1 MNDTTTPDAGANVLF
16 IDSRVRDA
24 DALLEGLAPGTHVVF
39 LDAQADGLAQMAA
52 YLAEHPGAEA
62 VHVVAHGS
70 TGNLWLGAS
79 FLDAAALAARADLL
93 SQIGESLSPD
103 GDILVYSCDLA
114 AGEAGAEFIDS
125 LATLTGADVAA
136 SNDRTGT
143 GGDWQLEVTQ
153 GDIEAATPFAQ
164 EALDGYALSLAT
176 ITVTSNANSGAG
188 TLRQAITDAISGD
201 TITFNAGMTIALS
214 SGELSIGK
222 NLTIDGDVDNNGTA
236 DVTIDANYTSR
247 VLSITSGAVALEGLV
262 LREGLVAA
270 DGGNKGT
277 AGANGLGGAITNAG
291 TTTLTNVTVTASGAS
306 GGGAGGGSGVYA
318 GGGGGGGG
326 GLGGTGGGSGGTGG
340 TSGTNYA
347 GSAGGGGVGGNGGD
361 YSTPTN
367 NKHGGRGGSTT
378 GGAGGALGGYAS
390 GGAGGAANNGTLS
403 IGGGGGGAAYAAN
416 GGIGGSAAGAIYN
429 TGTLNVIRSTIAGNV
444 GAAGGGG
451 AGAVGGQT
459 GTGGNGGI
467 GVGGIWNAGGA
478 TLRLDTTTIANF
490 ATNAGAGGAGG
501 TGATANGAAGGG
513 HTNYYNLGTLDTN
526 YVPPPAI
533 TTATYDAST
542 GVLAV
547 TGTDITNGGT
557 ISVSKLTLTGEG
569 GTTYTLTSA
578 DVTAS
583 STTAFSVTLNAT
595 DRAAVNQILNK
606 NGTASTGG
614 TTFNLAAA
622 DDWDATVTSG
632 DTADPASAVTVSNV
646 AVPTITSAT
655 YDASTGTLV
664 VTGTG
669 FLSLS
674 GATNDIVANKFI
686 LYGEGGSSYALT
698 DTANVEI
705 TSGTSFTLTLSATDR
720 AGVNLIVNKNGTSS
734 TDISTY
740 ILEATEDW
748 AAGANAAVAV
758 EDSGINLITASNVAV
773 PTITSATYNASTGAL
788 VITGTGF
795 LTAAG
800 GTNDIVANKF
810 TFTGEGGSTYTLT
823 DTANVDVTSGTSF
836 TLTLSAT
843 DRAAIN
849 QIANKNGTS
858 STGATTYNLAAAE
871 DWAAGAAAAV
881 VVADTTGNG
890 VTTSNVAVPTITSA
904 TYDASTGTL
913 VVTGTG
919 FSKLSGATND
929 IDISK
934 LTLSGDS
941 TPYALT
947 SSNVEI
953 TSGTSFTVTLNG
965 TDVAALT
972 TRLNQNGTSSVGA
985 ATYNLAAAE
994 DWAAGADATVM
1005 VADLT
1010 GNGITV
1016 SNFVVT
1022 PSASIVVADTSLI
1035 VGETS
1040 LVTFTFNEA
1049 VTGFT
1054 NADLTIANATLSAVS
1069 SGDGGTTWTATLT
1082 PTTSITDATNVIT
1095 LDNTGVANGS
1105 AVAGVGTSTS
1115 NNYAIDTARP
1125 TASIVVADTALRIG
1139 ETSLVTFTFSEAVT
1153 GFTNADLT
1161 IANATLSA
1169 VSSGDGGT
1177 TWTATLTPTASITDS
1192 TNLITLDNTGVADA
1206 AGNAGTGTSDS
1217 NNYAIDTQRPTATIV
1232 VADTALAAGE
1242 TSLVTITFSEAVTG
1256 FTGADL
1262 TVANGTLSAVSSG
1275 DGGTTWTATLT
1286 PNASV
1291 TDATN
1296 LVTLDNT
1303 GVADTAGN
1311 AGTGTTDSNNYAID
1325 TARPTASIVVAD
1337 TALRVGETSLVTV
1350 TFSEAV
1356 SGFSTADLTV
1366 ANGALSGLSSG
1377 DGGITWTATLTP
1389 SASITDAT
1397 NLITLDNTGVADAA
1411 GNAGSG
1417 TTDSNNYAIDTLRPT
1432 ATLVVADTAL
1442 AVGETSLVTVTFS
1455 EAVTGFTNAD
1465 LTIANGTLSAVS
1477 SGDGGIT
1484 WTATLT
1490 PDASVTD
1497 ASNLITLDNTGV
1509 VDSVGNAGTGT
1520 TDSNNYAIDT
1530 QRPTATLV
1538 VADTALTGGET
1549 SLVTITFSEAVTG
1562 FTNADLTVPNGT
1574 LSAVSS
1580 GDGGITWT
1588 ATLTPDASVLDASN
1602 VITLDNTGVTD
1613 AAGNAGTGSTDS
1625 NNYTIDTTDNAAPVF
1640 SSAAAS
1646 GSAVVLSYTD
1656 ASNLDAVNVPAPG
1669 AFTVTRNGAVAS
1681 ISSVSVNAAAKTVV
1695 LSLATPAQFG
1705 QTFTVAY
1712 ADPTGGN
1719 DANAIQDAIGNDA
1732 ASLAAT
1738 SVSNQVPD
1746 TSAPTFVSAS
1756 VNGTVLV
1763 LTYTDNHQL
1772 DPAHPP
1778 AAGAFS
1784 VMVGG
1789 SPVAITGL
1797 SVAAGSVTLT
1807 LGQQVQAGEVVSVS
1821 YTDPSVLNDAAAV
1834 QDPAGNDAASFTNAI
1849 AANNSPPLL
1858 SASLSI
1864 DDTLLAAG
1872 ESATVSIVFSQA
1884 VSGFDL
1890 SDLGASAGSLSNL
1903 ASSDNIRW
1911 TAKLTPAANTS
1922 SAGHAVALNLAGV
1935 ATLGGDVRAGQ
1946 VTSNSYAVDTIAPAL
1961 DAAASSP
1968 AAGATTVPVS
1978 AALRLQFSEPLAP
1991 ASDLS
1996 GVVLRSAG
2004 NGAMV
2009 PAAVAVDA
2017 NGRLVVTP
2025 QAALAFDTGYTLS
2038 WPGGALRD
2046 AAGNRAAPTES
2057 HAFRTALNPATQVS
2071 TGLVDGVSIE
2081 TRNTPTTGG
2090 GTATV
2095 QDIAP
2100 TTATRT
2106 DDPATQNP
2114 TLADIP
2120 LVAGPSGEPPLLMLS
2135 LPLGA
2140 GARIEGSSGGAQTL
2154 REQLVAA
2161 STQRIGDAA
2170 ALNQVITTGID
2181 TFMPTVADE
2190 REVTLRVLDLRGT
2203 PSSPGSSPI
2212 VITGTSGRG
2221 EGSPQHPDRQ
2231 EVLVIDTRQLPSG
2244 STLQLDNVE
2253 FGIVIGSA
2261 TVTGG
2266 AGANHVVGDAAS
2278 QFILLGA
2285 GDDLLRGGGGNDTVA
2300 SRGGNDRLHG
2310 DDGNDLVVGGIG
2322 DDVLEGG
2329 RGDDVLQGGASD
2341 AGRWTFQLAPDGTL
2355 HSRFAAQDARLS
2367 EVPALEVI
2375 GPWGL
2380 PEQAAAADPRI
2391 QFSFLASE
2399 RLATVAL
2406 LHQGVLDRL
2415 PSLAELNLYSTLPAT
2430 EHQLAQLAFDAFL
2443 AMHAGFDSATVT
2455 TQVRTLV
2462 QAVWGSGADT
2472 EALVPAGVQFIGQ
2485 GGSWADGLLYL
2496 VNAPRGRAAITDGQ
2510 GVLNLAQPYASG
2522 EIGWDGDTGADV
2534 LRGGEGNDRLVG
2546 GGGNDLIDGGPG
2558 TDRAVFTGRPE
2569 DRTVHVAQVEGQQ
2582 AFVVSGRYGGDI
2594 DTLISIEQWEI
2605 GNKVYAPTAA
2615 MANLVPGQEY
2625 ELASLLVELT
2635 GVAPG

>member
-1 MNDTTTPDAGANVLF
+1 MTNSITASAPVNVLVSSHLVS
-16 IDSRVRDA
+16 DRSSLPVLTGAAATGPQRH
-24 DALLEGLAPGTHVVF
+24 EVVF
-39 LDAQADGLAQMAA
+39 ISDDVDDAQTLLGGLRPGVEAVVLDSTRDGLAQIADH
-52 YLAEHPGAEA
+52 LAGRSGIASLHI
-62 VHVVAHGS
+62 VSHGLS
-70 TGNLWLGAS
+70 GNVELGNLWLNSGNLSAHADTLARIGS
-79 FLDAAALAARADLL
+79 ALAADADLL
-93 SQIGESLSPD
+93 LYGCNV
-103 GDILVYSCDLA
+103 G
-114 AGEAGAEFIDS
+114 AGEAGVAF
-125 LATLTGADVAA
+125 LAQLAQATGADVAA
-136 SNDRTGT
+136 SNDPTGSARF
-143 GGDWQLEVTQ
+143 GGDWELEAQRGSISTGSAFVT
-153 GDIEAATPFAQ
+153 P
-164 EALDGYALSLAT
+164 ALDSYAGLLAVSDENFDSVGLNTSVDAASMVVGTWTFSSTVNMDMATADSDEYPQSLLAGSGDRSFVWNLDLNDGSSAASNFTFRATDGTNFTLNSFSLGASSGSSTTVTVSGWRDNSQVVSDEQVDLTTSDSAGNITYTLGGANPNGTWGALSL
-176 ITVTSNANSGAG
+176 
-188 TLRQAITDAISGD
+188 
-201 TITFNAGMTIALS
+201 
-214 SGELSIGK
+214 
-222 NLTIDGDVDNNGTA
+222 
-236 DVTIDANYTSR
+236 
-247 VLSITSGAVALEGLV
+247 
-262 LREGLVAA
+262 
-270 DGGNKGT
+270 
-277 AGANGLGGAITNAG
+277 
-291 TTTLTNVTVTASGAS
+291 
-306 GGGAGGGSGVYA
+306 
-318 GGGGGGGG
+318 
-326 GLGGTGGGSGGTGG
+326 
-340 TSGTNYA
+340 
-347 GSAGGGGVGGNGGD
+347 
-361 YSTPTN
+361 
-367 NKHGGRGGSTT
+367 
-378 GGAGGALGGYAS
+378 
-390 GGAGGAANNGTLS
+390 GAAFNNVDE
-403 IGGGGGGAAYAAN
+403 I
-416 GGIGGSAAGAIYN
+416 
-429 TGTLNVIRSTIAGNV
+429 
-444 GAAGGGG
+444 
-451 AGAVGGQT
+451 
-459 GTGGNGGI
+459 
-467 GVGGIWNAGGA
+467 
-478 TLRLDTTTIANF
+478 RLDF
-490 ATNAGAGGAGG
+490 GAPAVVEIDDIDISPV
-501 TGATANGAAGGG
+501 A
-513 HTNYYNLGTLDTN
+513 
-526 YVPPPAI
+526 VSPAI
-533 TTATYDAST
+533 TSATYNAST

-547 TGTDITNGGT
+547 TGSDMVTGDT
-557 ISVSKLTLTGEG
+557 IDVSKLSLVGEG
-569 GTTYTLTSA
+569 GQTYALTTA
-578 DVTAS
+578 NVTAS
-583 STTAFSVTLNAT
+583 SATAFSVTLNAT
-595 DRAAVNQILNK
+595 DKAAVNQFLNK
-606 NGTASTGG
+606 NGTSSTGG
-614 TTFNLAAA
+614 TAFNLVGNASWDASRTTAA
-622 DDWDATVTSG
+622 DLTG
-632 DTADPASAVTVSNV
+632 NGITVSNV
-646 AVPTITSAT
+646 AVPAITSAT

-669 FLSLS
+669 LLSLS

-823 DTANVDVTSGTSF
+823 DTANVEVTSGTSF

-849 QIANKNGTS
+849 QIANKNGSS

-919 FSKLSGATND
+919 FLQASGAGND

-947 SSNVEI
+947 SSSVEI

-972 TRLNQNGTSSVGA
+972 SRLNKDGTSSVGA

-994 DWAAGADATVM
+994 DWAAGADATVV

-1054 NADLTIANATLSAVS
+1054 NADLTIENGTLSAVG
-1069 SGDGGTTWTATLT
+1069 SGDGGITWTATLT
-1082 PTTSITDATNVIT
+1082 PTASITDATNVIT

-1177 TWTATLTPTASITDS
+1177 TWTATLTPSASVTDTS
-1192 TNLITLDNTGVADA
+1192 NLITLDNTGVADA
-1206 AGNAGTGTSDS
+1206 AGNAGTGTTDS
-1217 NNYAIDTQRPTATIV
+1217 NNYAIDTQRPTASIV

-1256 FTGADL
+1256 FTNADL
-1262 TVANGTLSAVSSG
+1262 TIANGTLSAVSSG

-1291 TDATN
+1291 TDTTN
-1296 LVTLDNT
+1296 LITLDNT

-1311 AGTGTTDSNNYAID
+1311 AGSGTTDSNNYAID

-1337 TALRVGETSLVTV
+1337 TALRVGETSVVTV

-1389 SASITDAT
+1389 TAPITDAT

-1411 GNAGSG
+1411 GNAGTG

-1455 EAVTGFTNAD
+1455 EAVSGFTNAD

-1509 VDSVGNAGTGT
+1509 VDAVGNAGTGT

-1538 VADTALTGGET
+1538 VADTALVGGET

-1562 FTNADLTVPNGT
+1562 FTNADLSVPNGT

-1613 AAGNAGTGSTDS
+1613 AADNAGTGSTDS
-1625 NNYTIDTTDNAAPVF
+1625 NNFTIDTTDNAAPVF

-1695 LSLATPAQFG
+1695 LSLATPVQFG
-1705 QTFTVAY
+1705 ETFSVAY
-1712 ADPTGGN
+1712 ADPTAGN

-1738 SVSNQVPD
+1738 SVTNQVPD
-1746 TSAPTFVSAS
+1746 TTAPTFVSAA
-1756 VNGTVLV
+1756 VNGSVLV

-1772 DPAHPP
+1772 DTAHPP

-1797 SVAAGSVTLT
+1797 SMAAGSVTLT

-1858 SASLSI
+1858 SASISV

-1890 SDLGASAGSLSNL
+1890 TDLGASAASLSNL
-1903 ASSDNIRW
+1903 ASTDNIRW

-2004 NGAMV
+2004 NGAVV
-2009 PAAVAVDA
+2009 PAAVAIDA

-2140 GARIEGSSGGAQTL
+2140 GARIEGSTGGQTL

-2203 PSSPGSSPI
+2203 PSSPGGSPI

-2380 PEQAAAADPRI
+2380 PAQAAAADPRI

-2399 RLATVAL
+2399 RLATVAA

-2430 EHQLAQLAFDAFL
+2430 EHQLAQLAFDAFR

-2462 QAVWGSGADT
+2462 QAVWGSGAET
-2472 EALVPAGVQFIGQ
+2472 EALVPGGVQFIGQ

-2615 MANLVPGQEY
+2615 VANIVPGQEY
-2625 ELASLLVELT
+2625 ELSALLVELT